1 MLAHTIK
8 ELIRRAAPKNI
19 VITVTTT
26 HDSHPTVLLSID
38 GVQTRFISRESQGLD
53 NGRDV
58 FDRLVA
64 LVKLYHPDL
73 EYVDLHKPRPHV
85 ANDCLYSFTSE
96 YNGGNPFLVCI
107 SISGHTKQ
115 RRRRTPTPFNI
126 EFPCKVKVYRV
137 PQGEIIPASVSEFDS
152 YKYFTEEILDVS
164 ASKIF
169 GVKSSSV
176 LIQCKDSHQSTKD
189 AGSRDYVFIGN
200 EIYGFTGEPINQ
212 FWSKMGN
219 NGVPNPVA
227 ISKHSVYFIHE
238 KVVGA
243 RTDFTPEGDTIG
255 DMDEYYGDS
264 VFGDFY
270 AKEMLTKPIQNIK
283 PIYGRVR

>member
-1 MLAHTIK
+1 MLAHKIK
-8 ELIRRAAPKNI
+8 ELIRRAAPQNI
-19 VITVTTT
+19 AITVTTT
-26 HDSHPTVLLSID
+26 PDSRPTVLLSID

-58 FDRLVA
+58 FDRLVD

-73 EYVDLHKPRPHV
+73 EYVDIHKPH
-85 ANDCLYSFTSE
+85 DCLYSFTTE

-107 SISGHTKQ
+107 IISGHTKQ
-115 RRRRTPTPFNI
+115 RRRRRASEPFSI
-126 EFPCKVKVYRV
+126 EFPCNVKVYRV
-137 PQGEIIPASVSEFDS
+137 PQGETVPASVSETDS
-152 YKYFTEEILDVS
+152 YKYYTEEILDVS
-164 ASKIF
+164 ASKVF

-176 LIQCKDSHQSTKD
+176 LIQCKDLHQSTKD
-189 AGSRDYVFIGN
+189 AESRDYIFIGN

-227 ISKHSVYFIHE
+227 ISTHSVYFIHE
-238 KVVGA
+238 KVVGS
-243 RTDFTPEGDTIG
+243 RTDFTPEGDTLG

-264 VFGDFY
+264 VYGDFY
-270 AKEMLTKPIQNIK
+270 TKEMLTKPIQNIK